1 MAHAGLALKIDR
13 VMREQAPA
21 GWKGD
26 RARESQVQNALFPL
40 LNRNREAT
48 LAVFELVKNQPGY

>member
-1 MAHAGLALKIDR
+1 
-13 VMREQAPA
+13 MREQAPA

-26 RARESQVQNALFPL
+26 QTREAQVLNVLFPL

-48 LAVFELVKNQPGY
+48 LALFELIKNQPGY